1 MRRPERPATT
11 VARVEVDYRDLLA
24 RYASG
29 VVVVTARVDDA
40 DHAMTANSFTSVSL
54 HPPLVLFCVQKDSR
68 FHAAIGAADRWVV
81 NVLSAEQAPAAR
93 WFAERGR
100 PLTRQMQVVEHQRD
114 AAGIARLTG
123 SLGYLTCR
131 TDAMHDAGDH
141 TIVVGEVLEVDH
153 GGEGTA
159 LVYLNH
165 RLGPA

>member
-1 MRRPERPATT
+1 
-11 VARVEVDYRDLLA
+11 VARVEVDYRDLLS

-29 VVVVTARVDDA
+29 VVVVTTRVGGA

-68 FHAAIGAADRWVV
+68 FHAAIREAGSWVV
-81 NVLSAEQAPAAR
+81 NLLSGEQAPAAQ

-100 PLTRQMQVVEHQRD
+100 PLTAQMEVVEYERD
-114 AAGIARLTG
+114 DEDIARLTG
-123 SLGYLTCR
+123 SLGYLRCT

-141 TIVVGEVLEVDH
+141 TIVVGRVH
-153 GGEGTA
+153 A
-159 LVYLNH
+159 LDTGLAARPLIYLQH